1 MTIVVVAVL
10 IAAFVGLSQVY
21 TDWLWFDQLG
31 YSTVFTTQI
40 LLKAAV
46 FVVAALVVALPLWAS
61 MTYAVRHAD
70 VLPATR
76 EQNAK
81 DEAGPNQSVPTSAS
95 DATEQML
102 RDVFGQQRAED
113 SMRRYHE
120 SVDKARKLLLIAVPL
135 LLGLFIASA
144 TMSQWSTVALFFN
157 QQSFGKTDPEFGLD
171 YGFFVFVLPFLRVV
185 VSLVTSSVALA
196 AVAGLFMHYFY
207 GGIKV
212 QPGGVT
218 TTHAFRR
225 HAAVLAVVFV
235 LTRAV
240 SFWLDR
246 YSSTQQQA
254 GRWAGA
260 MYTDVNASIP
270 VSAILAVSALLV
282 SFMFIAA
289 AVKNHWRLPLISTA
303 MLAVVSLVAGGLY
316 PWVVQRFQVV
326 PNEQGAQSQF
336 IQRNIDAT
344 RYAYG
349 LDKIETTPYDA
360 TIDTRAGALSS
371 SSATIANIRLLD
383 PNVVSSAFAQMQ
395 QFRPYYRFE
404 SQLAVDR
411 YTVGNTT
418 QDTVLAARELNPT
431 QTKRRFLVQ
440 PPRGVHPRLRRDCR
454 VR

>member
-1 MTIVVVAVL
+1 MSESTDKTPRPQKKERAKKRRSPLLMTIVVVAVL

-120 SVDKARKLLLIAVPL
+120 SVDKVRKLLLIAVPL

-225 HAAVLAVVFV
+225 HAAVCSDPRGELLAGPLLVHP
-235 LTRAV
+235 A
-240 SFWLDR
+240 
-246 YSSTQQQA
+246 A
-254 GRWAGA
+254 GRTLGRRH
-260 MYTDVNASIP
+260 VHGRERIHSRERH
-270 VSAILAVSALLV
+270 LGG
-282 SFMFIAA
+282 FG
-289 AVKNHWRLPLISTA
+289 
-303 MLAVVSLVAGGLY
+303 VAG
-316 PWVVQRFQVV
+316 VVHVHCCRG
-326 PNEQGAQSQF
+326 EESLA
-336 IQRNIDAT
+336 
-344 RYAYG
+344 
-349 LDKIETTPYDA
+349 
-360 TIDTRAGALSS
+360 
-371 SSATIANIRLLD
+371 SAAD
-383 PNVVSSAFAQMQ
+383 
-395 QFRPYYRFE
+395 
-404 SQLAVDR
+404 
-411 YTVGNTT
+411 
-418 QDTVLAARELNPT
+418 
-431 QTKRRFLVQ
+431 
-440 PPRGVHPRLRRDCR
+440 
-454 VR
+454 